1 MYVFVFYFGGGDI
14 MSAKIKNMATEVLFV
29 NNANELRV
37 ADATG
42 IYKYVAHNPMQR
54 FAQQMM
60 VTILNS
66 RNCNK

>member
-1 MYVFVFYFGGGDI
+1 

-29 NNANELRV
+29 NNSNELRV

-42 IYKYVAHNPMQR
+42 IYGYVAHNPMQR

-66 RNCNK
+66 RNHNK